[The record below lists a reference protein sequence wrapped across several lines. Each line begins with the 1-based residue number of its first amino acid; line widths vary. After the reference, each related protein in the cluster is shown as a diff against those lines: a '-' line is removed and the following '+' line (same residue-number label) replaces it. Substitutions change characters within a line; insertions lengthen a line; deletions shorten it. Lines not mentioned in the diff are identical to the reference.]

1 MPRDLRKG
9 KPVTD
14 YLKEARVIE
23 DQIIQW
29 RRDFHRHPE
38 LRFEEHRTA
47 RVIAEILSSLSMQ
60 VQSGVG
66 KTGVVGILEG
76 SQEGPVSLMRFDMD
90 ALPIQEENQVEY
102 ASRVPG
108 VMHACGHD
116 GHMAVGLGVATLL
129 ARHREELRG
138 AVKFVF
144 QPAEEGAGGARAMIA
159 DGVLKNPTVDISFG
173 VHIQSQTPS
182 GTYLIGDG
190 PILAAADQFRCVIHG
205 KGGHGALPQT
215 TVDAS
220 IVAAQAINLLQTIV
234 SRNID
239 PLKVGI
245 LSIGSLH
252 AGSAFNIIPE
262 TAEITGTIRTYE
274 PEVQALVHRRM
285 REIFEGTAQLFGA
298 TAEVEI
304 NEIVPAAYNDPKIC
318 AKVREIAAEIIG
330 RDHVSAD
337 QLGTPSDDIA
347 EYLRAAPGCH
357 FILGG
362 SIDGE
367 DRPHHS
373 PRFNFN
379 EKVLPLGVALFCAEA
394 VYFHRHWDEFKKS

>member
-1 MPRDLRKG
+1 M
-9 KPVTD
+9 TN
-14 YLKEARVIE
+14 YLEEARAIE

-38 LRFEEHRTA
+38 LRFEENRTA
-47 RVIAEILSSLSMQ
+47 EVISAVLSSLSMQ
-60 VQSGVG
+60 VQTGVG
-66 KTGVVGILEG
+66 KTGVVGLLKG
-76 SQEGPVSLMRFDMD
+76 SKEGPVSLMRFDMD
-90 ALPIQEENQVEY
+90 ALPIQEENDVEY
-102 ASRVPG
+102 ASTVPG

-116 GHMAVGLGVATLL
+116 GHLAVGLGAATLL
-129 ARHREELRG
+129 ARHRDELCG
-138 AVKFVF
+138 TIKFVF
-144 QPAEEGAGGARAMIA
+144 QPAEEGAGGAKAMIA
-159 DGVLKNPTVDISFG
+159 AGVMDQPKVDLSFG

-190 PILAAADQFRCVIHG
+190 PILAAADRFHCVIHG

-220 IVAAQAINLLQTIV
+220 IVATQAINLLQTIV
-234 SRNID
+234 SRNVD

-245 LSIGSLH
+245 ISVGSLH
-252 AGSAFNIIPE
+252 TGSAFNIIPE

-285 REIFEGTAQLFGA
+285 REIFEGTARLFGA
-298 TAEVEI
+298 TAEFEI
-304 NEIVPAAYNDPKIC
+304 EEIVPAAYNDPKIC
-318 AKVREIAAEIIG
+318 ARVREIAAKIVG
-330 RDHVSAD
+330 RDNVNPD
-337 QLGTPSDDIA
+337 QLGTPSDDVA
-347 EYLRAAPGCH
+347 EYLRVAPGCH

-362 SIDGE
+362 SISGE

-379 EKVLPLGVALFCAEA
+379 EKVLPLGVALFCEEA
-394 VYFHRHWDEFKKS
+394 MDFHRNWDEFKKS

>member
-1 MPRDLRKG
+1 M
-9 KPVTD
+9 TT
-14 YLKEARVIE
+14 YLEEARAIE

-47 RVIAEILSSLSMQ
+47 RVIGNILTSLSMQ
-60 VQSGVG
+60 VQTGVG
-66 KTGVVGILEG
+66 KTGVVGILKG
-76 SQEGPVSLMRFDMD
+76 NQAGPVSLMRFDMD
-90 ALPIQEENQVEY
+90 ALPIQEENAVEY
-102 ASRVPG
+102 ASTVPG

-116 GHMAVGLGVATLL
+116 GHTAIGLGVATLL
-129 ARHREELRG
+129 ARHRDELCG
-138 AVKFVF
+138 TVKFVF
-144 QPAEEGAGGARAMIA
+144 QPAEEGAGGAKAMIA
-159 DGVLKNPTVDISFG
+159 DGVLKNPAVDISFG

-182 GTYLIGDG
+182 GTYLVGDG
-190 PILAAADQFRCVIHG
+190 PILAAADEFRCVIHG

-245 LSIGSLH
+245 ISIGSLH
-252 AGSAFNIIPE
+252 AGSAFNVIPE

-274 PEVQALVHRRM
+274 SEVQALIHQRM
-285 REIFEGTAQLFGA
+285 REVFEGTARLFGA
-298 TAEVEI
+298 TAEFEV
-304 NEIVPAAYNDPKIC
+304 NEIVPAAYNNPKIC
-318 AKVREIAAEIIG
+318 AKVRQIAADIVG
-330 RDHVSAD
+330 RDNVSEN

-362 SIDGE
+362 SIPGE

-379 EKVLPLGVALFCAEA
+379 EKVLPLGVALFCEEA
-394 VYFHRHWDEFKKS
+394 MYFHRNWDEFKQS

>member
-1 MPRDLRKG
+1 M
-9 KPVTD
+9 TN
-14 YLKEARVIE
+14 YLAEARAIE

-47 RVIAEILSSLSMQ
+47 KVVADVLASLSMP
-60 VQSGVG
+60 VQTGVG
-66 KTGVVGILEG
+66 KTGVVGLLKG
-76 SQEGPVSLMRFDMD
+76 SHDGPVSLMRFDMD
-90 ALPIQEENQVEY
+90 ALPIQEENPIEY
-102 ASRVPG
+102 ASVTPG

-116 GHMAVGLGVATLL
+116 GHMAVGLGTATLL
-129 ARHREELRG
+129 ARHRDELCG
-138 AVKFVF
+138 TVKFVF
-144 QPAEEGAGGARAMIA
+144 QPAEEGAGGAKAMIA
-159 DGVLKNPTVDISFG
+159 DGVLKDPPVDISFG

-190 PILAAADQFRCVIHG
+190 PILAAADRFRCIIHG

-220 IVAAQAINLLQTIV
+220 LVATQAINLIQTIV

-245 LSIGSLH
+245 ISVGSLH
-252 AGSAFNIIPE
+252 TGSAFNIIPE
-262 TAEITGTIRTYE
+262 TAEITGTIRTYDT
-274 PEVQALVHRRM
+274 EVQALIHRRL
-285 REIFEGTAQLFGA
+285 REVFQGTAQLFGA
-298 TAEVEI
+298 TCEVEI
-304 NEIVPAAYNDPKIC
+304 DEIVPAAYNDPQIC
-318 AKVREIAAEIIG
+318 AQVREVAARIVGESN
-330 RDHVSAD
+330 VSRD

-373 PRFNFN
+373 PRFDFN
-379 EKVLPLGVALFCAEA
+379 EKVLPLGVALFCEEA
-394 VYFHRHWDEFKKS
+394 VYLHKNWAALKRS